1 MKTKPGF
8 NIRNVCGQN
17 LIVAEGEENIDFCNI
32 ISMNDTSTYLWNNVQ
47 KMDGFTVDDMVRL
60 LTEEY
65 DIDEA
70 SARKDCIELAARWGE
85 AGILSGDDIP
95 VLEKSSEDVVKNTTE
110 PVADNE
116 APSVMNEDKP
126 KKRGFFSRLFHISS
140 VRALLC

>member
-32 ISMNDTSTYLWNNVQ
+32 ISMNETSTYLWNNVQ
-47 KMDGFTVDDMVRL
+47 KMDDFTVDDMVRL

-65 DIDEA
+65 DVDEA

-95 VLEKSSEDVVKNTTE
+95 VLEKPSDDGAQHSAAPAADNGTTSA
-110 PVADNE
+110 VADGE
-116 APSVMNEDKP
+116 K
-126 KKRGFFSRLFHISS
+126 KKRGFFSRLFHK
-140 VRALLC
+140 